1 MKTRPALKRAGW
13 TAIAGVGVFTALFS
27 LGTAFL
33 LRRWLAREKDDVPCD
48 GEPVTFFRPIKT
60 GEPGLAENLEL
71 FLSAVGSE
79 DQVIFAATGVE
90 EYRLCEE
97 LAAWHS
103 ELEIFCL
110 HAEEGRHRN
119 PKINKLAQM
128 EPFATRSKWIVLDSD
143 AVAGR
148 KFLPAFRGE
157 WQKKKCTAL
166 SAPYAFLP
174 ARETPAR
181 LDALGTG
188 LALWPG
194 VALLRATGRLD
205 FLTGACM
212 GVEAEALR
220 QIGGWAA
227 LADALADDNELGR
240 RIRRAGGTVGIAE
253 NVLTLQ
259 APESTW
265 QGWFFHQHR
274 AYVTFRLCNPSGSL
288 GIPLTQGVGLTF
300 LFALSKP
307 FSLVRWLLHFGLL
320 FLRWNSAKALP
331 GDRTS
336 CRELWMVSLLEPFF
350 WLLSWLPVPVRW
362 GGKWVFPTKLGS

>member
-1 MKTRPALKRAGW
+1 LKTRPALKRAGW

-33 LRRWLAREKDDVPCD
+33 LRGWLRKGRGDVPGD
-48 GEPVTFFRPIKT
+48 EEAVTFFRPIKT

-71 FLSAVGSE
+71 FLSAVGSG
-79 DQVIFAATGVE
+79 DQVIFAATGGE
-90 EYRLCEE
+90 EHRLCEE
-97 LAAWHS
+97 LAARHS
-103 ELEIFCL
+103 QTEILCL
-110 HAEEGRHRN
+110 LVEEGRCRN
-119 PKINKLAQM
+119 PKINKLARM

-143 AVAGR
+143 AVADR
-148 KFLPAFRGE
+148 KFLAAFRGE
-157 WQKKKCTAL
+157 WKKKKFTAL

-194 VALLRATGRLD
+194 VALIRAAGRLD

-212 GVEAEALR
+212 GVKADALR
-220 QIGGWAA
+220 KIGGWAA
-227 LADALADDNELGR
+227 LGDALADDNELGR

-253 NVLTLQ
+253 TVLTLQ
-259 APESTW
+259 PPESTW

-288 GIPLTQGVGLTF
+288 GIPLTHGVGFTF
-300 LFALSKP
+300 LFALFRP
-307 FSLVRWLLHFGLL
+307 LSLLRWLLHFGLL
-320 FLRWNSAKALP
+320 LLRWNSSKALP
-331 GDRTS
+331 GGRAS
-336 CRELWMVSLLEPFF
+336 CRDLWIVSLLEPFF

>member
-1 MKTRPALKRAGW
+1 MKTRPALKKVGW

-33 LRRWLAREKDDVPCD
+33 LRRWLAREKDNVPCD

-71 FLSAVGSE
+71 FLSAVGSQ
-79 DQVIFAATGVE
+79 DQVIFAATGGE
-90 EYRLCEE
+90 ECRLCEE
-97 LAAWHS
+97 LAARHS
-103 ELEIFCL
+103 GLEILCL
-110 HAEEGRHRN
+110 RAEEGRHRN

-128 EPFATRSKWIVLDSD
+128 EPFATRAKWIVLDSD
-143 AVAGR
+143 TLADR
-148 KFLPAFRGE
+148 EFLSAFRGE
-157 WQKKKCTAL
+157 WQKKKSTAL

-174 ARETPAR
+174 TREIFAR

-194 VALLRATGRLD
+194 VALLRAGGRMD

-212 GVEAEALR
+212 GVGADALR

-227 LADALADDNELGR
+227 LGHVLAEDNELGR
-240 RIRRAGGTVGIAE
+240 RISRAGGKVDISET
-253 NVLTLQ
+253 VLTLQ

-265 QGWFFHQHR
+265 REWLFHQHR

-288 GIPLTQGVGLTF
+288 GIPLTHGVGLTF

-331 GDRTS
+331 GDRTT
-336 CRELWMVSLLEPFF
+336 CRELWVVSLLEPFF
-350 WLLSWLPVPVRW
+350 WLLSWMPVPVRW
-362 GGKWVFPTKLGS
+362 GGKWIFPTKLGS